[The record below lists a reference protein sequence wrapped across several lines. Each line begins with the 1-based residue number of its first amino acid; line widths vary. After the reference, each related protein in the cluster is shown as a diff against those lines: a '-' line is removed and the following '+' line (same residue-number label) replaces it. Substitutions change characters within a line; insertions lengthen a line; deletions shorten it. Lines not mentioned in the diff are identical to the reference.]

1 MRILGIDPGLTRAGI
16 GLIDVAPDGTITPLE
31 WMIITTDHTLPTHAR
46 LLELS
51 RDIEEIL
58 DQYKP
63 DTAVVEKLFFATN
76 SKTAMAT
83 AEARGAILVSV
94 AKCGIEIVEAT
105 PLQLK
110 MSITGDGKADKKQ
123 MQMMV
128 QRILKL
134 HSMPEPADAADALA
148 LALYGAY
155 TSASRTL
162 PSLTSR

>member
-1 MRILGIDPGLTRAGI
+1 MRILGIDPGVTRAGI
-16 GLIDVAPDGTITPLE
+16 GLIDIATNGTITPLE
-31 WMIITTDHTLPTHAR
+31 WMIITTDQGLPTHAR
-46 LLELS
+46 LAEIS

-58 DQYKP
+58 DQYTP
-63 DTAVVEKLFFATN
+63 DCAVVEKLFFSTN

-83 AEARGAILVSV
+83 AEARGVLLVSL
-94 AKCGIEIVEAT
+94 AKRGIEIVEAT

-123 MQMMV
+123 MQSMV

-134 HSMPEPADAADALA
+134 ETAPEPADAADALA